1 MDPNDIFDIISQTI
15 KLQKDTEELQ
25 ISTIKSL
32 LDIADRNDIPFD
44 MFPMYVTIFTKHI
57 FAAVNKAH
65 SDCKKDHQDNDTDD
79 NGITNVEID
88 M

>member
-1 MDPNDIFDIISQTI
+1 MEPNDIFDILSQTI

-25 ISTIKSL
+25 SSTIRSL
-32 LDIADRNDIPFD
+32 LEIAERNEISVD
-44 MFPMYVTIFTKHI
+44 MFPTYVAI
-57 FAAVNKAH
+57 FAKHMVVAVEKAH
-65 SDCKKDHQDNDTDD
+65 SDYRKNHPDNDTDD

>member
-1 MDPNDIFDIISQTI
+1 MEPNDIFDILSQTI

-32 LDIADRNDIPFD
+32 LDIAERNDIPFD
-44 MFPMYVTIFTKHI
+44 LFPMYVTIFTKHI
-57 FAAVNKAH
+57 VAAVNKAH
-65 SDCKKDHQDNDTDD
+65 SDYRNDHPDNDTDD